1 MAAVHP
7 DPEIDALWQQF
18 HDVVNMTSRELQ
30 EFLLADS
37 SAPNGAVSDQVGDAT
52 SRGVLDILGKRE
64 MDLTT
69 DDVAVMREV
78 IDLVERD
85 QPTPDSG
92 RPNDEE
98 WRHTLMRVGHDP
110 LRVK

>member
-1 MAAVHP
+1 MHP
-7 DPEIDALWQQF
+7 DPEIDELWQQF
-18 HDVVNMTSRELQ
+18 HEAVNMTSKELR
-30 EFLLADS
+30 EFLLQDS
-37 SAPNGAVSDQVGDAT
+37 AQPGTQAVPDEVGDAT
-52 SRGVLDILGKRE
+52 SRGVLDILTKRE

-78 IDLVERD
+78 VDLVDRE

-92 RPNDEE
+92 RLQDSE
-98 WRHTLMRVGHDP
+98 WRRSLMRVGHDP